1 MNNKDM
7 NAGQLLKQANQLK
20 RVGKLDK
27 AIALYHQV
35 IEINPNFT
43 WAYNNL
49 GDAFVKQGNIDNA
62 VAFYSQSLKN
72 NSNSAWLYYC
82 LGEALAKQGDLE
94 TAVKYLQK
102 AIDTKPNFYK
112 FYNSLG
118 QVLTEQGNF
127 DEAIANYQKAT
138 ELNSEVAHSYLGC
151 CLCYM
156 YKKELDQ
163 AQNYLLLAIKFS
175 PKNEQIKLYSDF
187 FKILDELKAKIESGL
202 GKDIFSFID
211 NSPSQKKHSLS
222 YHQYFSKILKLVSF
236 YEPISTYKSLRKFP
250 NLDKFHFCIS
260 EVTLPGMNY
269 LGVLKSL
276 HAFLQPEN
284 YVEIGVET
292 GKSFRLSNSSKIS
305 VGIDPKPR
313 LEFSIAPYAKIFP
326 ITSDEFFQNYD
337 LSKELEGSKID
348 FAFIDGLHI
357 FEQALQDFI
366 NIEKYSYKN
375 TVVCF
380 HDTLPLDEITSR
392 HDRVTGFW
400 SGDVWKVVPILKQY
414 RPELEIF
421 TIPTK
426 PTGLTIV
433 TNLNP
438 DSTFI
443 SDHYDKIINEYMNKE
458 WVDNYDLRY
467 AMLSVTRNSWN
478 EIVRKLNWVKED
490 DFKNREL

>member
-1 MNNKDM
+1 MIKKANK
-7 NAGQLLKQANQLK
+7 LK
-20 RVGKLDK
+20 RQGRLDE
-27 AIALYHQV
+27 AIAEYRHS
-35 IEINPNFT
+35 IKINPNFA

-187 FKILDELKAKIESGL
+187 FNILDELKAKIESGL

-222 YHQYFSKILKLVSF
+222 LVVIF
-236 YEPISTYKSLRKFP
+236 
-250 NLDKFHFCIS
+250 
-260 EVTLPGMNY
+260 
-269 LGVLKSL
+269 
-276 HAFLQPEN
+276 
-284 YVEIGVET
+284 
-292 GKSFRLSNSSKIS
+292 FR
-305 VGIDPKPR
+305 P
-313 LEFSIAPYAKIFP
+313 
-326 ITSDEFFQNYD
+326 
-337 LSKELEGSKID
+337 
-348 FAFIDGLHI
+348 
-357 FEQALQDFI
+357 
-366 NIEKYSYKN
+366 
-375 TVVCF
+375 
-380 HDTLPLDEITSR
+380 
-392 HDRVTGFW
+392 
-400 SGDVWKVVPILKQY
+400 
-414 RPELEIF
+414 
-421 TIPTK
+421 
-426 PTGLTIV
+426 TIV
-433 TNLNP
+433 FIFCSNIPRRTYITYISKNDEKNEVIFKC
-438 DSTFI
+438 TFDI
-443 SDHYDKIINEYMNKE
+443 LIIF
-458 WVDNYDLRY
+458 D
-467 AMLSVTRNSWN
+467 
-478 EIVRKLNWVKED
+478 
-490 DFKNREL
+490 